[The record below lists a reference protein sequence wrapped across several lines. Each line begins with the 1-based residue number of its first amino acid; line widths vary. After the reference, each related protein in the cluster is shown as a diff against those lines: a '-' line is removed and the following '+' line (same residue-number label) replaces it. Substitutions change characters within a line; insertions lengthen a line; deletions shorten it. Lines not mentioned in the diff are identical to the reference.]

1 MADDLT
7 GCRQDDETDVY
18 RVGPPTRL
26 IGRVCRGCWRKGKD
40 VIGMDQN
47 GPALLTLSE
56 AAAYLRVHRRTM
68 TRLLQER
75 QVPGVKIG
83 RQWRVRKADLDAYFT
98 PAVTTMA
105 QADEEPAG

>member
-1 MADDLT
+1 
-7 GCRQDDETDVY
+7 
-18 RVGPPTRL
+18 VGA
-26 IGRVCRGCWRKGKD
+26 GGWGKD
-40 VIGMDQN
+40 VIGRDQN

-83 RQWRVRKADLDAYFT
+83 RQWRVRKADLDAYLT
-98 PAVTTMA
+98 PAIRTLA